1 MLDENPN
8 PTEDEVRY
16 WLAGNLCRCTG
27 YDKIVRAVLDARN
40 GALIDLKVLTQR
52 RERNVS
58 QNGHKVIGT
67 RPIRHDGVDKVTGRA
82 IYGADIQLTG
92 LLHGAIKRS
101 PHPHARIKHI
111 DTSRAEAHPGVR
123 AVVTA
128 HDLPQIADKLADLGE
143 AIVNLRDAS
152 NNVLAYGKVLY
163 KGHAVA
169 GVAAINLHVAQEAVE
184 LIDVE
189 YEVLPHVTGVLE
201 AMEDGAP
208 ILHEDMKTT
217 SMGEETDKV
226 SNIANHFQH
235 KMGEPDG
242 RFRGSR
248 RGDRA
253 GVHDPDRPPG
263 LHRNP

>member
-1 MLDENPN
+1 M
-8 PTEDEVRY
+8 
-16 WLAGNLCRCTG
+16 
-27 YDKIVRAVLDARN
+27 
-40 GALIDLKVLTQR
+40 
-52 RERNVS
+52 
-58 QNGHKVIGT
+58 
-67 RPIRHDGVDKVTGRA
+67 DKVTGRA

-92 LLHGAIKRS
+92 LLHGAVKRS
-101 PHPHARIKHI
+101 PHPHARIKNI

-169 GVAAINLHVAQEAVE
+169 GVAATNLHVAQEAVE

-201 AMEDGAP
+201 AMEDDAP

-217 SMGEETDKV
+217 SMGEENRKGQQRRQ
-226 SNIANHFQH
+226 SLPAQ
-235 KMGEPDG
+235 DG
-242 RFRGSR
+242 RTGRRFRGSR

-253 GVHDPDRPPG
+253 GVHDADRPPG
-263 LHRNP
+263 LHRDP